1 MAHMAK
7 FGRAAVG
14 HMMAHYRREG
24 DVPELRAN
32 IDASRTRNNYS
43 IRMYARGGRNEA
55 GIVPGRGMATAE
67 TVAARVAAVEEKSG
81 RKVR

>member
-43 IRMYARGGRNEA
+43 IRMYARGLSL
-55 GIVPGRGMATAE
+55 IHI
-67 TVAARVAAVEEKSG
+67 
-81 RKVR
+81 